1 LERLPGRK
9 GAGTRCNG
17 RLGSPHVHNPKL
29 LRYLFWALWFVLV
42 PLALAGLAIYLLT
55 PAEADPTAT
64 GFDRIRYWVGDQ
76 PVPTLIVLFT
86 IFEMALYHY
95 RHELPLAQKLG
106 MAGRQD
112 LPRETRRDF
121 DQAMHLLD
129 EADRIL
135 KKNKKA
141 VQRQVP
147 SSARQEL
154 DGSLEALRRSLD
166 KTPFD
171 PEAFES
177 AYEKANQRVSRH
189 LARWRKGELREYAES
204 IGIAIAVALLLRA
217 FVVEAFKIPS
227 GSMLPT
233 LQIQDHIFV
242 NKFAYGPTVPFT
254 KTRLF
259 NRLPPRYG
267 DVMVFEFPD
276 PNPANPRQD
285 FIKRVI
291 AQPGDTLAVEGG
303 HPIINGWRVPNCHVG
318 SYDFSE
324 GDELSPKRGELFVEF
339 LGDYS
344 YLTLFEEERFSDG
357 RQGPYEVAPG
367 EVWVLGDNRNNSS
380 DSRAWNAGRGGGV
393 PGENVKGRA
402 MFVWLS
408 FGPGGGVFG
417 IKWNRVL
424 LDVMGRPELPLE
436 AARHLKEGVE
446 RCVAQR
452 PPVSETTPPP
462 PKG

>member
-1 LERLPGRK
+1 
-9 GAGTRCNG
+9 
-17 RLGSPHVHNPKL
+17 VHNPKL
-29 LRYLFWALWFVLV
+29 FRYLFWALWFVLV
-42 PLALAGLAIYLLT
+42 PLALAGLTIWLLT
-55 PAEADPTAT
+55 PADVDPTAT

-86 IFEMALYHY
+86 VFEMALYHW
-95 RHELPLAQKLG
+95 RHELPLAQRLG
-106 MAGRQD
+106 MGGRAD
-112 LPRETRRDF
+112 LPKDARRDYE
-121 DQAMHLLD
+121 QAVHLLD
-129 EADRIL
+129 EAERIL
-135 KKNKKA
+135 KKNEKSVK
-141 VQRQVP
+141 RHVP
-147 SSARQEL
+147 SSAREEL
-154 DGSLEALRRSLD
+154 ETSLEALRGELERQ
-166 KTPFD
+166 PFD
-171 PEAFES
+171 PDDFES

-189 LARWRKGELREYAES
+189 LGRWRKGELREYAES

-254 KTRLF
+254 KKRVF
-259 NRLPPRYG
+259 DRLPPRYG

-276 PNPANPRQD
+276 PNPQNPKQD

-291 AQPGDTLAVEGG
+291 ARPGDVLQVDAG
-303 HPIINGWRVPNCHVG
+303 HPIINGWRVPSCHVG

-324 GDELSPKRGELFVEF
+324 GDDLSPKRGELFVEF
-339 LGDYS
+339 LGEYS

-357 RQGPYEVAPG
+357 RQGPYQVKPG

-380 DSRAWNAGRGGGV
+380 DSRAWNGGRGGGV
-393 PGENVKGRA
+393 PAENIKGRA

-424 LDVMGRPELPLE
+424 HDVMGHPVLPIE
-436 AARHLKEGVE
+436 APQHLKEGVD
-446 RCVAQR
+446 RCVSQR
-452 PPVSETTPPP
+452 PPIAETTPPP